1 MLETSFSL
9 TREAK
14 KSIIFKEY
22 FSHLLFH
29 IPPSAPWLHS
39 SPRILQTPS
48 NHLCTYDV
56 SIRNHCM
63 VNQTTWQRSST
74 SAMRAFSS
82 AYKIYGSI
90 NCLRRGG
97 LLKNP
102 PVRKVPSFLRTKQ
115 PTPTV
120 TIFLENRL
128 KRYFPGRK
136 QNQTYPKNKTNNDF
150 KQ

>member
-1 MLETSFSL
+1 
-9 TREAK
+9 
-14 KSIIFKEY
+14 
-22 FSHLLFH
+22 
-29 IPPSAPWLHS
+29 
-39 SPRILQTPS
+39 
-48 NHLCTYDV
+48 
-56 SIRNHCM
+56 
-63 VNQTTWQRSST
+63 
-74 SAMRAFSS
+74 MRAFSS
-82 AYKIYGSI
+82 AYKIYRGV
-90 NCLRRGG
+90 NYPKRGG
-97 LLKNP
+97 LLKKS

>member
-9 TREAK
+9 KRE
-14 KSIIFKEY
+14 INHFQRI
-22 FSHLLFH
+22 LL
-29 IPPSAPWLHS
+29 PPSIPHS
-39 SPRILQTPS
+39 SISSLAAQFSQDSP
-48 NHLCTYDV
+48 N
-56 SIRNHCM
+56 SIKPPMYIWRLNQKSL
-63 VNQTTWQRSST
+63 VNQTTWQGSRT

-82 AYKIYGSI
+82 AYIIYGRI
-90 NCLRRGG
+90 NCVRKGG
-97 LLKNP
+97 LLKSS

>member
-9 TREAK
+9 KREAK
-14 KSIIFKEY
+14 ESIIFKEY

-29 IPPSAPWLHS
+29 IPPSVPWLRS
-39 SPRILQTPS
+39 SPRIPQTPS
-48 NHLCTYDV
+48 NHLCTYDD

-63 VNQTTWQRSST
+63 VNQTTWQGSST

-82 AYKIYGSI
+82 AYKIHRGV
-90 NCLRRGG
+90 NCPRRGG
-97 LLKNP
+97 LLKNS

-120 TIFLENRL
+120 TIFWGNRL